1 VTGDLDEVGYSGDS
15 SFTTF
20 GATHISQSNAADI
33 RLGTT
38 RAVVTILNQIGPQFE
53 KATGHTLKVSSDLG
67 PNIVKRITAGE
78 KFDLIIIGPT
88 QIDDL
93 IKAGRLLPATRTG
106 IVRSGIGVEVRVGAP
121 KPDISSVDAFKKAL
135 LNAKSI
141 AYLKEGASGVYIAGM
156 LERLGIADAIKAK
169 VTRPDTDIVS
179 ELVAKGEI
187 ELGMV
192 VSTQIL
198 TTKGVVLVGPLPPE
212 LQSYITFFGAIS
224 SDSPAPDAAKS
235 LIDFLK
241 GPIAL
246 PVMKSQGMEPG

>member
-1 VTGDLDEVGYSGDS
+1 MRLSIYATVAVSI
-15 SFTTF
+15 F
-20 GATHISQSNAADI
+20 GASHTSLSEAADI

-38 RAVVTILNQIGPQFE
+38 RAVATILNEIGAQFE
-53 KATGHTLKVSSDLG
+53 QSTGHTLKVSSDLG
-67 PNIVKRITAGE
+67 PNIVKRIDAGE
-78 KFDLIIIGPT
+78 KFDLIIVGRT
-88 QIDDL
+88 QIDEL
-93 IKAGRLLPATRTG
+93 IKAGRLVAATRTG
-106 IVRSGIGVEVRVGAP
+106 IVRSGIGVEVRAGTA

-156 LERLGIADAIKAK
+156 LERLGITDAIKAK

-198 TTKGVVLVGPLPPE
+198 TTKGVALVGPLPPE
-212 LQSYITFFGAIS
+212 LQFYVTFVGAIS

-235 LIDFLK
+235 LVEFLK
-241 GPIAL
+241 GPTAL
-246 PVMKSQGMEPG
+246 PVIKRQGRQP